1 MNDLLHPP
9 VGPPLSPSWSILA
22 FASAEKA
29 THRKETAACRFPYAQ
44 ALLSSLKFPER
55 QKAEKALMITPVRES
70 EAREVQQSAQDH
82 TANHAQTGGESW
94 VS

>member
-1 MNDLLHPP
+1 MNDLPHSP

-29 THRKETAACRFPYAQ
+29 MHGKKTEPADSPLPGSGILYAQ

-55 QKAEKALMITPVRES
+55 QKAGKALMITPVRES
-70 EAREVQQSAQDH
+70 
-82 TANHAQTGGESW
+82 
-94 VS
+94 